1 MDLQANPAYGMPAD
15 SSSTEAGEET
25 YAIVASALGGAFEVP
40 YAAPEAWGDGV
51 YATAQDAGL
60 DTYGPMSPA
69 GAAQALAPNSYAGY
83 DASAGEAGGQVGDEY
98 LVVAGGG
105 EVGAGD
111 DGPPLPTKGSGGGRD
126 AAGDDAVTPRPRS
139 SAYIN
144 DPYGLAGGGGTM
156 QTDAAACEYLS
167 VVGAEPEDC
176 AAGAATQGTAF

>member
-1 MDLQANPAYGMPAD
+1 MCRYDVPTDLQANPAYGMPAD
-15 SSSTEAGEET
+15 SSSTEVGEET

-40 YAAPEAWGDGV
+40 YAAPEAVGDGV

-60 DTYGPMSPA
+60 DTYEPMSPA

-105 EVGAGD
+105 
-111 DGPPLPTKGSGGGRD
+111 RD
-126 AAGDDAVTPRPRS
+126 AAGDDTVTPRSRINGFVNATYDVSAS
-139 SAYIN
+139 S
-144 DPYGLAGGGGTM
+144 LTGGGGTM
-156 QTDAAACEYLS
+156 QTDAAACDYLS